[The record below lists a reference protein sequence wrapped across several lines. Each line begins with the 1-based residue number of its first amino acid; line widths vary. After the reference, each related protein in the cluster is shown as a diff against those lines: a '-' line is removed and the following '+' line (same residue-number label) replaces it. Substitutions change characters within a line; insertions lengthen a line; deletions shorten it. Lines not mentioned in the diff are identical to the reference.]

1 MQQQSTKLL
10 KLFFLHIHFL
20 FFNYFFLLFK
30 YSCLHFL
37 PKLLPAPPTLT
48 SHPQSYP
55 NLLVLSMGPLYMF
68 LDDPS
73 PSFPHYPSLP
83 SPLVTVSL
91 FFISMSLVIFYLLVC
106 FVDWVPLIGEIILY
120 LSFTPWL
127 ISLRMIL
134 SRSMYAVRKGRKELL
149 FIFGCIVFHC
159 VNVPVF

>member
-1 MQQQSTKLL
+1 MSA
-10 KLFFLHIHFL
+10 FL
-20 FFNYFFLLFK
+20 FVSSCFFFFFYVVQVQLSPFSHHQFP
-30 YSCLHFL
+30 YII
-37 PKLLPAPPTLT
+37 
-48 SHPQSYP
+48 HPQSIHT
-55 NLLVLSMGPLYMF
+55 LALSMGPLYMF

-106 FVDWVPLIGEIILY
+106 FVDQVPLIGEIILY

-127 ISLRMIL
+127 ISLSMIL